1 MSELNDF
8 IDELHSNVDI
18 VNVVSRYVKLKKQGV
33 NFVGLC
39 PFHHEKTPSFVVSPA
54 KQLFHCFGCGAGGD
68 VVKFIMMIEGIDFKE
83 AISILAKDA
92 GLTPPKFEKS
102 TLDKEGKEEIK
113 AVNNFAVDFFH
124 AMLNE
129 NIRAY
134 LAKRGLSNS
143 SIEKYRFGFADENSN
158 KLVAESKKREIAP
171 SLLVRAGLFK
181 KDSEGNLKPYFFNR
195 IIIPIFNAQGDIIAF
210 SGRSIDGSEPK
221 YLNSPETEVFSKSKT
236 LYPFNFSKN
245 SIREAKSAIVVEGYF
260 DAIILQQEG
269 IENVVS
275 SMGTSFTEDQ
285 AKLIKRFADK
295 VYFFYDNDLGGRLGA
310 ERAVQVCGK
319 FDLNI
324 GIVLTDENMDPD
336 EIIIRDGK
344 EAIESLLKQAKDP
357 ILFIADFEA
366 KQIGDT
372 PQGKAQLSQ
381 RLLDVVSKISNK
393 TTVYEYIRKLSNI
406 LDLDTRLLVDQYNKM
421 ILPSKSQKKEPL
433 TVKTDKIKTIQEILT
448 QAVLQKKGIVSK
460 ITETIDLNDDLY
472 NPYKKIFLR
481 ALKDIND
488 GKDPDPKTWYDMN
501 ESETSIAT
509 ELILKDPYLV
519 RDDVVLKALDS
530 LRDYKIYTA
539 YILNLYSQINE
550 TKDEK
555 EKLIKLKEY
564 NDALRKL
571 KGR

>member
-68 VVKFIMMIEGIDFKE
+68 VVKFIMMIESIDFKE
-83 AISILAKDA
+83 AVSILAKDA

-158 KLVAESKKREIAP
+158 KLVAEAKKREIAP

-236 LYPFNFSKN
+236 LYPLNFSKN
-245 SIREAKSAIVVEGYF
+245 AIREAKSAIVVEGYF

-344 EAIESLLKQAKDP
+344 EAIERLLKQAKDP

-481 ALKDIND
+481 ALTFSASA
-488 GKDPDPKTWYDMN
+488 PK
-501 ESETSIAT
+501 
-509 ELILKDPYLV
+509 P
-519 RDDVVLKALDS
+519 
-530 LRDYKIYTA
+530 
-539 YILNLYSQINE
+539 
-550 TKDEK
+550 
-555 EKLIKLKEY
+555 
-564 NDALRKL
+564 
-571 KGR
+571 

>member
-68 VVKFIMMIEGIDFKE
+68 VVKFIMMIESIDFKE
-83 AISILAKDA
+83 AVSILAKDA

-158 KLVAESKKREIAP
+158 KLVAEAKKREIAP

-181 KDSEGNLKPYFFNR
+181 KDSEGNLRPYFFNR

-319 FDLNI
+319 FDDFDEWIRVLSPTVQAFGEFDLNI
-324 GIVLTDENMDPD
+324 GIVLMDENMDPH

-344 EAIESLLKQAKDP
+344 GSHREAV
-357 ILFIADFEA
+357 EA
-366 KQIGDT
+366 
-372 PQGKAQLSQ
+372 
-381 RLLDVVSKISNK
+381 SKRS
-393 TTVYEYIRKLSNI
+393 YSFYGGFWS
-406 LDLDTRLLVDQYNKM
+406 
-421 ILPSKSQKKEPL
+421 
-433 TVKTDKIKTIQEILT
+433 KTD
-448 QAVLQKKGIVSK
+448 
-460 ITETIDLNDDLY
+460 
-472 NPYKKIFLR
+472 
-481 ALKDIND
+481 
-488 GKDPDPKTWYDMN
+488 W
-501 ESETSIAT
+501 
-509 ELILKDPYLV
+509 
-519 RDDVVLKALDS
+519 
-530 LRDYKIYTA
+530 
-539 YILNLYSQINE
+539 
-550 TKDEK
+550 
-555 EKLIKLKEY
+555 
-564 NDALRKL
+564 
-571 KGR
+571 